1 MNKTIEIIPQVN
13 NQLEQFKSSIDIMIQ
28 QNNEYFNSIK
38 RYSNKTFDIEINGE
52 LTEEKKNEIDTMIDQ
67 LEDIQQRN
75 EIVLQ
80 QVDSFNVKM
89 KEMKEIMENT
99 LKNEYLNNKE
109 FNQNK
114 LHQFG
119 EIIMKYCNNEKEKE
133 LKKLEEEK
141 RKIMEKYNQI
151 SNPYN
156 KYIDQVILQSMNLNQ
171 NEIQQLETWTNKK
184 CGEVLFDS
192 DKDNWNQN
200 TSQFDGKVMNKSK

>member
-1 MNKTIEIIPQVN
+1 MNKTIEIIPQIN
-13 NQLEQFKSSIDIMIQ
+13 NQLEQFKSSIDVIIQ

-80 QVDSFNVKM
+80 NLDEFNLRM
-89 KEMKEIMENT
+89 KEMKETMENT
-99 LKNEYLNNKE
+99 LKKEYLNNKQ
-109 FNQNK
+109 FIQNK
-114 LHQFG
+114 LWQFG
-119 EIIMKYCNNEKEKE
+119 KIIMIYCNGEKEKE

-141 RKIMEKYNQI
+141 RKIMEKYDQI

-156 KYIDQVILQSMNLNQ
+156 KYVDQMIHPSIKDSLDFREM
-171 NEIQQLETWTNKK
+171 KK
-184 CGEVLFDS
+184 IGEM
-192 DKDNWNQN
+192 DK
-200 TSQFDGKVMNKSK
+200 